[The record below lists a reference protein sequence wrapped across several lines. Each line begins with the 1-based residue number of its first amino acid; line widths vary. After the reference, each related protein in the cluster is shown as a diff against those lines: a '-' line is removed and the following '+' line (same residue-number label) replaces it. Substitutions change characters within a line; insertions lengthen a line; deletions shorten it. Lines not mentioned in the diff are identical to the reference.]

1 MAHSQTRVLQPMV
14 TIGRQQL
21 EDDKTRT
28 TRRERPDENG
38 GEENNYSQGDDDGDA
53 ATCWR
58 RPGSKNSS
66 TRFDAEKELIS
77 SSKQPPQAQV
87 KWPMQPGIKRVG
99 TDLLVGY
106 PKKRTTMKMTIVGIN
121 KVSK

>member
-28 TRRERPDENG
+28 TRRERQDENE
-38 GEENNYSQGDDDGDA
+38 GEENSYSQGDDDGEA

-77 SSKQPPQAQV
+77 ASTSASQVAYAAWNQEGWDRPSCRMSEEEDDDENDDSWDKQ
-87 KWPMQPGIKRVG
+87 
-99 TDLLVGY
+99 
-106 PKKRTTMKMTIVGIN
+106 
-121 KVSK
+121 